1 MGIFSELKAARR
13 LFCFWKAS
21 RDGRRRGIRSNKMNR
36 APDTRNPLWI
46 ATEWLACLALAGV
59 LLAAGLPKISN
70 PDQFAL
76 AVYQYQLLPAL
87 LVNPV
92 AIYLPWMEISCAVA
106 LVVLP
111 SARRGALLL
120 VAGMLMVFT
129 LAIAFAVLRGQ
140 PIPCGCFG
148 DDAAP
153 AGWWSLARNCG
164 LLVLTALAL
173 RATR

>member
-1 MGIFSELKAARR
+1 
-13 LFCFWKAS
+13 
-21 RDGRRRGIRSNKMNR
+21 MNH
-36 APDTRNPLWI
+36 APDNRSPLWVAI
-46 ATEWLACLALAGV
+46 EWLACLALAGV
-59 LLAAGLPKISN
+59 FIAAALPKISN

-76 AVYQYQLLPAL
+76 AVYQYQLLPTL
-87 LVNPV
+87 FVNPV
-92 AIYLPWMEISCAVA
+92 AIYLPWLEISCAAA

-120 VAGMLMVFT
+120 IAGMLLAFT
-129 LAIAFAVLRGQ
+129 LAIAFVVLKGQ

-148 DDAAP
+148 DDSATT
-153 AGWWSLARNCG
+153 GWWSLARNCG